1 MSDFPI
7 QCPAV
12 YDRVLP
18 DDLQPTHVRCTYIE
32 GHQARHSFETLQ
44 VQDAAARD
52 AARAAKQ
59 ARLVSARTSLADP
72 SLRRLLTEIEA
83 GSMDDFLELILS
95 AGHSRKLARRGVAG
109 FGRVNGDC

>member
-32 GHQARHSFETLQ
+32 GHQARHSFETLAT
-44 VQDAAARD
+44 QDAAARESHY
-52 AARAAKQ
+52 AA
-59 ARLVSARTSLADP
+59 LRTQLRRRDVDITDP
-72 SLRRLLTEIEA
+72 SVRRLLTEIEA
-83 GSMDDFLELILS
+83 GTLDEYLERILS
-95 AGHSRKLARRGVAG
+95 AGHGRKLARRGVAG
-109 FGRVNGDC
+109 FANGRAR